1 MPIFVIYGEEP
12 YLINKK
18 QADVISDE
26 SAFCHQQFTPD
37 TISQL
42 WQDSFF
48 SAKPC
53 GIVELEDI
61 KGLNE
66 SFFHY
71 VDNPN
76 KEAVLAVTIR
86 NVDERTREFKALLER
101 KGKVQLVRCDKLND
115 KSYQAFVM
123 RMISGAGKSIQRDTF
138 GHLMDRI
145 GYEDHSEVTLYTC
158 ENMLKNIIAACD
170 GAEIT
175 DALIDGL
182 YPMKNNINKF
192 GVAGLIDQ
200 GDKAKLFSIA
210 PVLTEEGVIP
220 FLGLLMRE
228 YRIACKAKL
237 YPVSEIGVRSCQN
250 FRSWDMQE
258 LVTAMRIISNVVAS
272 VKAAV
277 MPDSIAV
284 AYTFNKLLKIR
295 SEKLCEKEKS

>member
-26 SAFCHQQFTPD
+26 SAFCHQEFTPD

-123 RMISGAGKSIQRDTF
+123 RMISGAGKCIQRDTF
-138 GHLMDRI
+138 GHLMDCI

-158 ENMLKNIIAACD
+158 L
-170 GAEIT
+170 
-175 DALIDGL
+175 
-182 YPMKNNINKF
+182 
-192 GVAGLIDQ
+192 
-200 GDKAKLFSIA
+200 
-210 PVLTEEGVIP
+210 
-220 FLGLLMRE
+220 
-228 YRIACKAKL
+228 
-237 YPVSEIGVRSCQN
+237 
-250 FRSWDMQE
+250 
-258 LVTAMRIISNVVAS
+258 
-272 VKAAV
+272 
-277 MPDSIAV
+277 
-284 AYTFNKLLKIR
+284 
-295 SEKLCEKEKS
+295 